1 MRRWTENCYRPNHSP
16 VPQGAEIILSL
27 HDELL
32 ILCKQEDGAAVAE
45 IASTEMAE
53 AYRIAFGGELLVRI
67 EFNAKPIKSWA
78 EK

>member
-1 MRRWTENCYRPNHSP
+1 M
-16 VPQGAEIILSL
+16 GAVIILSV

-32 ILCKQEDGAAVAE
+32 ILCNEADGAAVAE
-45 IASTEMAE
+45 IANTEMAA
-53 AYRIAFGGELLVRI
+53 AYRIAFGGELMVRI

>member
-1 MRRWTENCYRPNHSP
+1 M
-16 VPQGAEIILSL
+16 

-32 ILCKQEDGAAVAE
+32 ILCKEKDGAAVAE
-45 IASTEMAE
+45 IANTEMAE
-53 AYRIAFGGELLVRI
+53 AFRIAFGGELLVRI